1 MVDPRPRKVKKAEK
15 FRERLATRPGFAAQ
29 VARKETT
36 RERDERHRHE
46 LTRHEENEAERR
58 RLRWMRACMEQRM
71 QRLAAEERALRL
83 REEHTEA
90 ANKLLSTSLADQVR
104 QDEMRKKNEAK
115 RARMLRTTEQA
126 CEERLQELRAKRQA
140 FEVHEREKRVCAIV
154 SDVARCAIA
163 KVLAAARDAER
174 IEQARY
180 QRLQRLYQVGQH
192 LECED
197 AMYADVLFGSEM

>member
-71 QRLAAEERALRL
+71 QRLAA
-83 REEHTEA
+83 
-90 ANKLLSTSLADQVR
+90 
-104 QDEMRKKNEAK
+104 
-115 RARMLRTTEQA
+115 
-126 CEERLQELRAKRQA
+126 
-140 FEVHEREKRVCAIV
+140 
-154 SDVARCAIA
+154 
-163 KVLAAARDAER
+163 
-174 IEQARY
+174 
-180 QRLQRLYQVGQH
+180 
-192 LECED
+192 
-197 AMYADVLFGSEM
+197 